1 MLCYGMDILENVL
14 VFFHFDIFNNHD
26 TGFKDT
32 SFLANLLTYLHEKE
46 QFNYALGARTKLC
59 VAPRHV
65 TTYYRSNTIKP
76 VLSVRRELFCCGFL
90 LSQMCS

>member
-1 MLCYGMDILENVL
+1 MCGIQRISHLYVMLWNGYLGECAC
-14 VFFHFDIFNNHD
+14 FFQFDIFNNHD

-65 TTYYRSNTIKP
+65 TTYYRSNTINP
-76 VLSVRRELFCCGFL
+76 VLSARR
-90 LSQMCS
+90 